1 MRFFYGRQNFDSLS
15 RAQENA
21 ILLTNGLGG
30 FAGVTSACSA
40 NRCDQGIL
48 VAAVRSPNVRIG
60 MVHRVRETL
69 EIDGKAYVFSTQK
82 FAGRTAPEEGRNS
95 FDEIETV
102 TLNMRE
108 LEYIS
113 SAGLRVVLKLHKK
126 MTAQGGQLKLINVN
140 DMIMEIF
147 TMTGMDSFLE
157 IDKA

>member
-1 MRFFYGRQNFDSLS
+1 MQITTNISNHNLIISLS
-15 RAQENA
+15 GRLDT
-21 ILLTNGLGG
+21 I
-30 FAGVTSACSA
+30 TSP
-40 NRCDQGIL
+40 Q
-48 VAAVRSPNVRIG
+48 
-60 MVHRVRETL
+60 L
-69 EIDGKAYVFSTQK
+69 E
-82 FAGRTAPEEGRNS
+82 EEINRNS

-102 TLNMRE
+102 TLNMRA

>member
-1 MRFFYGRQNFDSLS
+1 MQITTNISNHNLIISLS
-15 RAQENA
+15 GRLDT
-21 ILLTNGLGG
+21 I
-30 FAGVTSACSA
+30 TSP
-40 NRCDQGIL
+40 Q
-48 VAAVRSPNVRIG
+48 
-60 MVHRVRETL
+60 L
-69 EIDGKAYVFSTQK
+69 E
-82 FAGRTAPEEGRNS
+82 EEINRNS
-95 FDEIETV
+95 LDEIETV
-102 TLNMRE
+102 TLNMRA

>member
-1 MRFFYGRQNFDSLS
+1 MQITTNISNNNLIISLS
-15 RAQENA
+15 GRLDT
-21 ILLTNGLGG
+21 I
-30 FAGVTSACSA
+30 TSP
-40 NRCDQGIL
+40 Q
-48 VAAVRSPNVRIG
+48 
-60 MVHRVRETL
+60 L
-69 EIDGKAYVFSTQK
+69 E
-82 FAGRTAPEEGRNS
+82 EEINRNS

-102 TLNMRE
+102 TLNMRA

>member
-1 MRFFYGRQNFDSLS
+1 MQITTNISNQNLIISLS
-15 RAQENA
+15 GRLDT
-21 ILLTNGLGG
+21 I
-30 FAGVTSACSA
+30 TSP
-40 NRCDQGIL
+40 Q
-48 VAAVRSPNVRIG
+48 
-60 MVHRVRETL
+60 L
-69 EIDGKAYVFSTQK
+69 E
-82 FAGRTAPEEGRNS
+82 EEVNRNS

-102 TLNMRE
+102 TLNMRA

>member
-1 MRFFYGRQNFDSLS
+1 MEITTNISNQNLIISLS
-15 RAQENA
+15 GRLDT
-21 ILLTNGLGG
+21 I
-30 FAGVTSACSA
+30 TSP
-40 NRCDQGIL
+40 QL
-48 VAAVRSPNVRIG
+48 
-60 MVHRVRETL
+60 EE
-69 EIDGKAYVFSTQK
+69 EID
-82 FAGRTAPEEGRNS
+82 RNS

>member
-1 MRFFYGRQNFDSLS
+1 MQITTNISNHNLIISLS
-15 RAQENA
+15 GRLDT
-21 ILLTNGLGG
+21 I
-30 FAGVTSACSA
+30 TSP
-40 NRCDQGIL
+40 Q
-48 VAAVRSPNVRIG
+48 
-60 MVHRVRETL
+60 L
-69 EIDGKAYVFSTQK
+69 E
-82 FAGRTAPEEGRNS
+82 EEINRNS

>member
-1 MRFFYGRQNFDSLS
+1 MQITTNISNHNLIISLS
-15 RAQENA
+15 GR
-21 ILLTNGLGG
+21 LDTM
-30 FAGVTSACSA
+30 T
-40 NRCDQGIL
+40 
-48 VAAVRSPNVRIG
+48 
-60 MVHRVRETL
+60 
-69 EIDGKAYVFSTQK
+69 STQLD
-82 FAGRTAPEEGRNS
+82 EEINRNS

-102 TLNMRE
+102 TLNMRA

>member
-1 MRFFYGRQNFDSLS
+1 MQITTNISNQNLIISLS
-15 RAQENA
+15 GRLDTITSPQLEDEINRNA
-21 ILLTNGLGG
+21 
-30 FAGVTSACSA
+30 
-40 NRCDQGIL
+40 
-48 VAAVRSPNVRIG
+48 
-60 MVHRVRETL
+60 
-69 EIDGKAYVFSTQK
+69 
-82 FAGRTAPEEGRNS
+82 

-102 TLNMRE
+102 TLNMRA

-113 SAGLRVVLKLHKK
+113 SAGLRVVLKLYKK

>member
-1 MRFFYGRQNFDSLS
+1 MQITTNISNQNLIISLS
-15 RAQENA
+15 GRLDT
-21 ILLTNGLGG
+21 I
-30 FAGVTSACSA
+30 TSP
-40 NRCDQGIL
+40 Q
-48 VAAVRSPNVRIG
+48 
-60 MVHRVRETL
+60 L
-69 EIDGKAYVFSTQK
+69 E
-82 FAGRTAPEEGRNS
+82 EEVNRNS

-102 TLNMRE
+102 TLNMRT

>member
-1 MRFFYGRQNFDSLS
+1 MQITTNISNHNLIISLS
-15 RAQENA
+15 GRLDT
-21 ILLTNGLGG
+21 I
-30 FAGVTSACSA
+30 TSP
-40 NRCDQGIL
+40 Q
-48 VAAVRSPNVRIG
+48 
-60 MVHRVRETL
+60 L
-69 EIDGKAYVFSTQK
+69 E
-82 FAGRTAPEEGRNS
+82 EEINRNS

-102 TLNMRE
+102 TLNMRA

-157 IDKA
+157 IEKA

>member
-1 MRFFYGRQNFDSLS
+1 MQITTNISNKNLIISLS
-15 RAQENA
+15 GRLDT
-21 ILLTNGLGG
+21 I
-30 FAGVTSACSA
+30 TSP
-40 NRCDQGIL
+40 Q
-48 VAAVRSPNVRIG
+48 
-60 MVHRVRETL
+60 L
-69 EIDGKAYVFSTQK
+69 E
-82 FAGRTAPEEGRNS
+82 EEINRNS

-102 TLNMRE
+102 TLNMRA

>member
-1 MRFFYGRQNFDSLS
+1 MQITTNISNHNLIISLS
-15 RAQENA
+15 GRLDT
-21 ILLTNGLGG
+21 I
-30 FAGVTSACSA
+30 TSP
-40 NRCDQGIL
+40 Q
-48 VAAVRSPNVRIG
+48 
-60 MVHRVRETL
+60 L
-69 EIDGKAYVFSTQK
+69 E
-82 FAGRTAPEEGRNS
+82 EEINRNS

-102 TLNMRE
+102 TLNMRA

-147 TMTGMDSFLE
+147 TMTGMDSFLD

>member
-1 MRFFYGRQNFDSLS
+1 MNLELYNEIHLKYNKVSVIINKMFYVGGIIMQITTNISNQNLIISLS
-15 RAQENA
+15 GRLDT
-21 ILLTNGLGG
+21 I
-30 FAGVTSACSA
+30 TSP
-40 NRCDQGIL
+40 Q
-48 VAAVRSPNVRIG
+48 
-60 MVHRVRETL
+60 L
-69 EIDGKAYVFSTQK
+69 E
-82 FAGRTAPEEGRNS
+82 EEINRNS

-113 SAGLRVVLKLHKK
+113 SAGLRVILMLYKKL
-126 MTAQGGQLKLINVN
+126 TSVGGKLRLVNVN

>member
-1 MRFFYGRQNFDSLS
+1 MQITTNISNHNLIISLS
-15 RAQENA
+15 GRLDT
-21 ILLTNGLGG
+21 I
-30 FAGVTSACSA
+30 TSP
-40 NRCDQGIL
+40 Q
-48 VAAVRSPNVRIG
+48 
-60 MVHRVRETL
+60 L
-69 EIDGKAYVFSTQK
+69 E
-82 FAGRTAPEEGRNS
+82 EEITRNS
-95 FDEIETV
+95 LDEIETV
-102 TLNMRE
+102 TLNMRA

>member
-1 MRFFYGRQNFDSLS
+1 MQITTNISNQNLVISLS
-15 RAQENA
+15 GRFDT
-21 ILLTNGLGG
+21 I
-30 FAGVTSACSA
+30 TSP
-40 NRCDQGIL
+40 Q
-48 VAAVRSPNVRIG
+48 
-60 MVHRVRETL
+60 L
-69 EIDGKAYVFSTQK
+69 E
-82 FAGRTAPEEGRNS
+82 EEINRNS

-102 TLNMRE
+102 TLNMRS

-157 IDKA
+157 IEKA

>member
-1 MRFFYGRQNFDSLS
+1 MQITTNISNQNLIISLS
-15 RAQENA
+15 GRLDT
-21 ILLTNGLGG
+21 I
-30 FAGVTSACSA
+30 TSP
-40 NRCDQGIL
+40 Q
-48 VAAVRSPNVRIG
+48 
-60 MVHRVRETL
+60 L
-69 EIDGKAYVFSTQK
+69 E
-82 FAGRTAPEEGRNS
+82 EEINRNS

-102 TLNMRE
+102 TLNMRS